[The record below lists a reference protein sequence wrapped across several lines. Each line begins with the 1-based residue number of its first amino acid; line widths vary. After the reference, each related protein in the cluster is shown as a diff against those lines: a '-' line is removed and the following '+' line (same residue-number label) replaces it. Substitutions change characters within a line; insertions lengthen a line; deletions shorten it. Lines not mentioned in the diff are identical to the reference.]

1 MRTCEHSSTLKVHS
15 RHTTPPKGI
24 NTTHANPKA
33 ALTPFSAHARRP
45 RSRRGSSRPILVE
58 PPGRMPP
65 SPTAATTEPV
75 CSSKGGS
82 SCAPCESLDR
92 SHLLSP
98 VEVEAALET
107 DLRMWRA
114 TETPSDGDGD
124 GTPSVPGIS
133 RKFTALNFQCAMD
146 SLNAF
151 GAIAEREG
159 HHPDFH
165 LTGYRNVEVKLFT
178 HSLCGV
184 SGNDLSLAKMLD
196 REVKVQYSPKWLRS
210 HPEASDR

>member
-58 PPGRMPP
+58 SPGRMPP

-133 RKFTALNFQCAMD
+133 RKFTALNFQCLCTGSKGMGKAGKP
-146 SLNAF
+146 LNYKA
-151 GAIAEREG
+151 APILPVPLTLNPPLWEG
-159 HHPDFH
+159 SVYHRVIPSFMLQGGDF
-165 LTGYRNVEVKLFT
+165 TR
-178 HSLCGV
+178 
-184 SGNDLSLAKMLD
+184 
-196 REVKVQYSPKWLRS
+196 
-210 HPEASDR
+210 